1 MFNEQFKA
9 FYNIE
14 DACRD
19 LGFEFY
25 DNTEDPTLFDHRE
38 KRDQLKKGDVFKL
51 LRDFKD
57 VVMTLLSTLPLI
69 KDRNSVLLPL
79 KSLIFDSCTG
89 IITIIVYI
97 SGRRVVIRI
106 LS

>member
-1 MFNEQFKA
+1 MASIQPTEDPLNLDEWEAPVYEGFDDMFNEQFEA
-9 FYNIE
+9 FCNIE

-38 KRDQLKKGDVFKL
+38 KRDQLKKGDVFKS

-57 VVMTLLSTLPLI
+57 A
-69 KDRNSVLLPL
+69 
-79 KSLIFDSCTG
+79 
-89 IITIIVYI
+89 
-97 SGRRVVIRI
+97 VIDLAI
-106 LS
+106 D